1 MKVIPETYLMKVIPE
16 MYLMKVISENVPDEG
31 YFRNVPDEGYF
42 RNVPDEGYFRK
53 APCVL
58 NLISTFLFIRTRINN
73 ILKYRSL
80 KSEMFKPT
88 YLKYLCYE

>member
-1 MKVIPETYLMKVIPE
+1 
-16 MYLMKVISENVPDEG
+16 
-31 YFRNVPDEGYF
+31 
-42 RNVPDEGYFRK
+42 
-53 APCVL
+53 
-58 NLISTFLFIRTRINN
+58 LISTFLFIRTRINN